1 MKQLLINC
9 LQTSPWSSNFML
21 SFLVQGQYWFFGSHL
36 CLNCSVCVSSISA
49 YKGTTGKGRVLQC
62 YFALCCL
69 MLSSDSDVDNKLG
82 FQHFLSHVI
91 VLSEH
96 CVQFTFIS
104 ACILKVAEGLSR
116 HYCPFACQSPCCFLS
131 AQHTGKL
138 ILLYSHLS
146 QLSFLSCTENTE
158 LKR

>member
-1 MKQLLINC
+1 MKQFLINC
-9 LQTSPWSSNFML
+9 LQTSPWSPNFML
-21 SFLVQGQYWFFGSHL
+21 FFLDQGQYWFFGSHL
-36 CLNCSVCVSSISA
+36 CLNSSVFVFNISA
-49 YKGTTGKGRVLQC
+49 YKDTTGKGRVLQC

-69 MLSSDSDVDNKLG
+69 MLSSDSDVVDNKRG

-104 ACILKVAEGLSR
+104 AYTLLVAEGLSR
-116 HYCPFACQSPCCFLS
+116 HSCPFAGLQLYCFSS
-131 AQHTGKL
+131 AQHTEKL

-146 QLSFLSCTENTE
+146 QLSCSF
-158 LKR
+158 KQRKY